1 MKSLFLPYCLSLIIL
16 ILLIAIV
23 VLIALFSRDRFA
35 GSVINASE
43 CDIPQFDEEEKIN
56 CINQVQALTTNLG
69 TQYWG
74 RAGNRGIT
82 YPGGAIAG
90 SFGNPNVIN

>member
-16 ILLIAIV
+16 IVLIAII
-23 VLIALFSRDRFA
+23 VLIALFTRDRFA

-43 CDIPQFDEEEKIN
+43 CDISQFDEEEKIN
-56 CINQVQALTTNLG
+56 CINQVHTVTTNIGAQLSE
-69 TQYWG
+69 QP
-74 RAGNRGIT
+74 ANRGIT

>member
-1 MKSLFLPYCLSLIIL
+1 MKFLFLPFCLSVI
-16 ILLIAIV
+16 IAII
-23 VLIALFSRDRFA
+23 VLIVVFTRDRFA

-56 CINQVQALTTNLG
+56 CINQVKALTTNLG

-74 RAGNRGIT
+74 QPANRGIT
-82 YPGGAIAG
+82 NPGGPIAG